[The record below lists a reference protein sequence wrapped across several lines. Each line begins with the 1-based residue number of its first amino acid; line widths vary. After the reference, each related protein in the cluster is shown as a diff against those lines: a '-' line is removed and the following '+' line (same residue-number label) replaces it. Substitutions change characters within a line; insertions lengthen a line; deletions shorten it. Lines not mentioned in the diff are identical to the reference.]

1 MTKRSNAYTEAQAR
15 HLWCPMVRFTVD
27 SEDSACNRWSGIP
40 EEISNPPQCR
50 CIASQ
55 CAMWR
60 WLTNETGYCGLGG
73 KP

>member
-1 MTKRSNAYTEAQAR
+1 MTKRSNAHTEARAR
-15 HLWCPMVRFTVD
+15 HLWCPMARYV
-27 SEDSACNRWSGIP
+27 EDVEENASNRWSGIL
-40 EEISNPPQCR
+40 EEVSNPTQCR

>member
-1 MTKRSNAYTEAQAR
+1 MAR
-15 HLWCPMVRFTVD
+15 YVESF
-27 SEDSACNRWSGIP
+27 EDSASNRWSGIQ

-60 WLTNETGYCGLGG
+60 WLTDESGYCGLGG
-73 KP
+73 EP